1 MNLQVNERSIKKG
14 IVKNEKGI
22 YMNKTIMK
30 YLSLV
35 IILFLAGCSGNNSG
49 NDESAEYPERTH
61 SNEKTEVVLTKHQVE
76 HINIQTEIPEMKEVE
91 IPLVLRGKVALNE
104 VMTAH
109 ITSRIKGRVEKV
121 YAVISDRVKKGQ
133 PIVDL
138 YSQDFIAMQSEF
150 VQAEERLKRL
160 QENDFDY
167 QTARSIYESARKKLE
182 VVGLMENEIEQL
194 ADKHTPNTVIS
205 VRAPFE
211 GTLISGEV
219 RLGEF
224 VDVGKEFFVLANL
237 QNIWILADVFESDL
251 PLLREGITGDISITT
266 FPDEVYKGKLTR
278 IYDVVEPSSRTI
290 KARFEVANFYNKL
303 KPEMFVDV
311 LVASKLGGSNL
322 KIKSTALLK
331 EKESSYVFVAVN
343 DTTFQKRNVVAG
355 RETKDFTEIKSGINP
370 GEKIVTRGTFY
381 LKSELAKETFAEED

>member
-35 IILFLAGCSGNNSG
+35 IILFLIGCSGNNSG

-61 SNEKTEVVLTKHQVE
+61 SNEKTEVALTKHQVE
-76 HINIQTEIPEMKEVE
+76 HINIQTETPEAKEVDV
-91 IPLVLRGKVALNE
+91 PLTLRGKVALNE

-109 ITSRIKGRVEKV
+109 ITSRVKGRVEKV
-121 YAVISDRVKKGQ
+121 YAVISDRVKKGH

-138 YSQDFIAMQSEF
+138 YSQEFIAMQSEF
-150 VQAEERLKRL
+150 VQAEERLKRIKG
-160 QENDFDY
+160 NDMDY
-167 QTARSIYESARKKLE
+167 PTVHSIYESARKKLE
-182 VVGLMENEIEQL
+182 VIGLTETEIKQL
-194 ADKHTPNTVIS
+194 ADKHTPYTVIS
-205 VRAPFE
+205 VRAPFD

-290 KARFEVANFYNKL
+290 KARFEVANYYNKL

-343 DTTFQKRNVVAG
+343 DTTFQKRNVIAG